1 MCATPLGFPVIGAY
15 YEPIIQRFAV
25 PTRGGRRYISL
36 TVGHTDKIDRRDAV
50 KGIAAN
56 FVHAADACH
65 LQMIALALEQEAVEE
80 AVLMPMVSVHDC
92 FAFLACHAARSN
104 EIVRDQWYRLH
115 QNNLLNGIR
124 ESARLDL
131 PNAVKLPDPP
141 PRGST
146 DLKQIMKSFFAFN

>member
-1 MCATPLGFPVIGAY
+1 
-15 YEPIIQRFAV
+15 
-25 PTRGGRRYISL
+25 
-36 TVGHTDKIDRRDAV
+36 
-50 KGIAAN
+50 
-56 FVHAADACH
+56 
-65 LQMIALALEQEAVEE
+65 MIALAVEKEAIEE
-80 AVLMPMVSVHDC
+80 AVLMPMASVHDC

-131 PNAVKLPDPP
+131 PNTVKLPDPP